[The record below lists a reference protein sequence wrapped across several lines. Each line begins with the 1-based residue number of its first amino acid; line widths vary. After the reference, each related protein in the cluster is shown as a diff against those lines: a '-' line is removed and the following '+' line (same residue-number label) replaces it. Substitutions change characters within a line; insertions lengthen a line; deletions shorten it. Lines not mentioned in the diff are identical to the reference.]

1 MEERPREVPTACLK
15 KHLFRLIDN
24 VLNKVYKNKSFIFLS
39 DWSKKENLFLNVSS
53 EDFVCSFIY
62 FIYFFIYLIFLL
74 FPSLGMLQEEH
85 SCSYGQQALLC
96 YQATPPYCVTL
107 YNSQSKQECWIV
119 CVCVCARMYVCIRE
133 TGERQK
139 TSQLDAEESLFE
151 SLMIFALGKRWNPGR

>member
-39 DWSKKENLFLNVSS
+39 DWSKKNLFLNISS

-62 FIYFFIYLIFLL
+62 LIYFFIYFIFLL

-107 YNSQSKQECWIV
+107 YNSQSKQEC
-119 CVCVCARMYVCIRE
+119 
-133 TGERQK
+133 
-139 TSQLDAEESLFE
+139 
-151 SLMIFALGKRWNPGR
+151 